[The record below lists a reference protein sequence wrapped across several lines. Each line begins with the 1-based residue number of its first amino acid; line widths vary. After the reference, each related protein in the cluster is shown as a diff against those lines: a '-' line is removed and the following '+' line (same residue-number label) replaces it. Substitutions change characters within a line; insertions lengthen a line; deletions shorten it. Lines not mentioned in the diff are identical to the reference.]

1 LPESKCVPVIR
12 RRIFERYLYPKL
24 GERQIDSIKRSEITR
39 LLDHIEDDNGPVM
52 ADHVLAM
59 LRKLMNWH
67 ASRGDDFRSP
77 IVRGM
82 AKTKPKDRAR
92 KRVLS
97 DDELRAG
104 WGTAVK
110 FPGPFGYLVRFIL
123 LTATRIN
130 EAARMTRDELSSDG
144 TDWVIPGSRHK
155 SKLDFVLPV
164 SRAAQDLLEEIPK
177 IGRKGW
183 VFTTDGETPISG
195 FSKWKARFDAEM
207 AAELRKQNPKA
218 ELQHWV
224 VHDLRRTARS
234 LMSRAGV
241 SPDHAERAL
250 GHLIRGVR
258 GTYDRYEFK
267 AEKARAFEALALQ
280 IAHILDPQEK
290 IVALRGVR

>member
-1 LPESKCVPVIR
+1 
-12 RRIFERYLYPKL
+12 
-24 GERQIDSIKRSEITR
+24 
-39 LLDHIEDDNGPVM
+39 M

-97 DDELRAG
+97 DDELRAA
-104 WGTAVK
+104 WQTSVN
-110 FPGPFGYLVRFIL
+110 FPKPFGHLVQFIL

-130 EAARMTRDELSSDG
+130 EAARMARSELRSDG
-144 TDWVIPGSRHK
+144 ADWVIPAARHK
-155 SKLDFVLPV
+155 SKLDFLLPL
-164 SRAAQDLLEEIPK
+164 SKAAQDLLEEIPQ

-183 VFTTDGETPISG
+183 VFTTNGDTPISG

-207 AAELRKQNPKA
+207 AVELHKQNPEA

-224 VHDLRRTARS
+224 VHDLRRSARS

-250 GHLIRGVR
+250 GHLIGGVR

-267 AEKARAFEALALQ
+267 AEKTKAFEALADQ
-280 IAHILDPQEK
+280 IDRILNPQSN
-290 IVALRGVR
+290 VLSLPATPSPARLG

>member
-1 LPESKCVPVIR
+1 
-12 RRIFERYLYPKL
+12 
-24 GERQIDSIKRSEITR
+24 
-39 LLDHIEDDNGPVM
+39 
-52 ADHVLAM
+52 M